1 MTTTIGSE
9 LNQLLIYRN
18 ILQDSIF
25 QQLQNALTTNKD
37 YSQMRYDLS
46 CQLIN
51 HAEQLGLT
59 GNILKS
65 YLIYLVLQDKNIFSV
80 TAEKYGDKIGASLA
94 KAVLHDI
101 AILRTFL
108 ASNLDALY
116 ESSIISNYSP
126 THSGPTGY
134 VTLLQECFVNLENP
148 YTANQVLSKLIEHYV
163 QHGYGEI
170 ANYAA
175 FRWNHET
182 GLTGIRWY
190 DQIRLEDIIGY
201 EHQKAVLVSNTEAFL
216 AHRPANNVLLAGDR
230 GTGKSSSVKA
240 LVNRYFAKGLRLVE
254 VSKHELQHLN
264 DIMNTL
270 RGRGKKFILFLDDL
284 SFEEFEVEY
293 KYLKSIME
301 GGLEAKPDNVL
312 IYATSN
318 RRHLIR
324 ETWRDNEE
332 EIHTSDTVN
341 EKISLSDRFG
351 ITLTYSSPNQDDY
364 LKIIEGLAKR
374 NNLPLSPAEL
384 KADAIKWEMLHSGR
398 SGRSA
403 QQFITHLLGNMDGD
417 GKNQSETNN

>member
-1 MTTTIGSE
+1 MTTTSCSG

-18 ILQDSIF
+18 ILQDSVF
-25 QQLQNALTTNKD
+25 QQLQNALTTNEN
-37 YSQMRYDLS
+37 YRQLRYDIS
-46 CQLIN
+46 YKLIN

-65 YLIYLVLQDKNIFSV
+65 YLIYLILQDENIFSV
-80 TAEKYGDKIGASLA
+80 TAEKFGDKIGTSLTQ
-94 KAVLHDI
+94 AVLHDI

-108 ASNLDALY
+108 TSDLDNLY
-116 ESSIISNYSP
+116 ESSIINNYSP
-126 THSGPTGY
+126 THLGTARY
-134 VTLLQECFVNLENP
+134 VPPLQDYFVNVENP
-148 YTANQVLSKLIEHYV
+148 ATAKQVLTKLIEHYV
-163 QHGYGEI
+163 QHGYGDI

-175 FRWNHET
+175 FRWNSET
-182 GLTGIRWY
+182 GLTGISCY
-190 DQIRLEDIIGY
+190 DPIRLEDIIGY

-216 AHRPANNVLLAGDR
+216 AHRPANNVLLSGDR

-240 LVNRYFAKGLRLVE
+240 LVNHYFDQGLRLVE
-254 VSKHELQHLN
+254 VSKHELKQLN

-270 RGRGKKFILFLDDL
+270 RCRGKKFILFLDDL

-324 ETWRDNEE
+324 ETWRDNED
-332 EIHTSDTVN
+332 EIHTNDTVN

-351 ITLTYSSPNQDDY
+351 ITLNYSSPNQDEY
-364 LKIIEGLAKR
+364 LNIIEGIAKQ

-398 SGRSA
+398 SGRTA
-403 QQFITHLLGNMDGD
+403 QQFVTHLLGNIDGD
-417 GKNQSETNN
+417 RKK